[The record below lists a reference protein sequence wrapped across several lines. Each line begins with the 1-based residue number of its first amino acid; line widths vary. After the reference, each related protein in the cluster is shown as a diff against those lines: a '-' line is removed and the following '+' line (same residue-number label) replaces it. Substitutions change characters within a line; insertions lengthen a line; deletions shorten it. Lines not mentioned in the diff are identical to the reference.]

1 MRRKLNN
8 YMTQEELEALIEKY
22 FECETTDYEES
33 FLKRVLPECDY
44 KSRVIDE
51 ALVTMGFYEVGRNK
65 VKRKAARKVTVL
77 SLRIA
82 SVAAML
88 ALIVVFA
95 VNFESGENGLSS
107 CECIAYV
114 NGEEIKDDETVTIL
128 MKVNLAEMN
137 SVTEESSSVLES
149 QLVTIRSIMSVE
161 NNN

>member
-1 MRRKLNN
+1 MKRKLNN

-33 FLKRVLPECDY
+33 LLKRVLPECDY
-44 KSRVIDE
+44 KSQVIDE
-51 ALVTMGFYEVGRNK
+51 ALVTMGFYEVGRSE
-65 VKRKAARKVTVL
+65 VKRKTARKITVL
-77 SLRIA
+77 AWRIA

-95 VNFESGENGLSS
+95 VNFKSSENGLSS

-114 NGEEIKDDETVTIL
+114 NGEEIKNDEAVTKL

-149 QLVTIRSIMSVE
+149 QLVTIRNIMSVE